1 MAKKSQSDDD
11 VIEGV
16 AVETEPPHAPNTSDG
31 DKISDSPE
39 VSDGP
44 KVSGNLVTIIPAL
57 LSVGA
62 VIAVGY
68 LYFDIQARH
77 GTEPGVSPGV
87 DPAIIRTMSK
97 VLENANNQI
106 GNLEARVQSMETSLA
121 GLGRIS
127 DQAASSEVAGSEV
140 ASSEVAKEQS
150 AFIQRLGALD
160 QQVAALQQQLAASD
174 ALSDPSDQGQSG
186 GEISG
191 DKTFGSETFG
201 GASGTDQLAILMV
214 MGVLSDAAANR
225 PLGRWLPALRNYAD
239 HLNVVSDGGV
249 VSDISLATNAV
260 IAAIS
265 AAPPSHDDLL
275 RRADQIAAAMAVAVN
290 DAGDNASI
298 LERATASLGK
308 MVKLRSLDVGDDDP
322 RGQLARFEQSVFL
335 GDLPAAAAL
344 ADSWTG
350 PPIKGLADWRADA
363 NARLN
368 MELAIADLAA
378 ALIGATS

>member
-16 AVETEPPHAPNTSDG
+16 AVETEPPHAPNTSDS

-68 LYFDIQARH
+68 LYFDIHARQ
-77 GTEPGVSPGV
+77 GTEPGVDPGV

-97 VLENANNQI
+97 DLENANNQI

-127 DQAASSEVAGSEV
+127 DQAASSEVAN
-140 ASSEVAKEQS
+140 SEVAKEQS

-186 GEISG
+186 G
-191 DKTFGSETFG
+191 ETFG

-350 PPIKGLADWRADA
+350 PPIKGFADWRADA

>member
-11 VIEGV
+11 MIEGV
-16 AVETEPPHAPNTSDG
+16 AVETEPPHAPNTSDS
-31 DKISDSPE
+31 DKISDS
-39 VSDGP
+39 P

-68 LYFDIQARH
+68 LYFDIHARQ

-97 VLENANNQI
+97 DLENANNQI

-121 GLGRIS
+121 GLGQIS

-140 ASSEVAKEQS
+140 ANSEVAKEQS

-174 ALSDPSDQGQSG
+174 ALSDPSDQGQ
-186 GEISG
+186 SG

>member
-16 AVETEPPHAPNTSDG
+16 AVETEPPHAPNTSDS
-31 DKISDSPE
+31 DKISDS
-39 VSDGP
+39 P

-68 LYFDIQARH
+68 LYFDIHARQ

-97 VLENANNQI
+97 DLENANNQI

-121 GLGRIS
+121 GLGQIS

-140 ASSEVAKEQS
+140 ANSEVAKEQS

-174 ALSDPSDQGQSG
+174 VLSDPSDQGQSG
-186 GEISG
+186 DKTSG

>member
-16 AVETEPPHAPNTSDG
+16 AVETEPPHAPNTSD
-31 DKISDSPE
+31 S
-39 VSDGP
+39 P

-62 VIAVGY
+62 VIVVGY
-68 LYFDIQARH
+68 LYFDIHARQ
-77 GTEPGVSPGV
+77 GTEPGVDPGV

-97 VLENANNQI
+97 DLENANNQI
-106 GNLEARVQSMETSLA
+106 GKLEARVQSMETSLA

-127 DQAASSEVAGSEV
+127 DQA

-186 GEISG
+186 
-191 DKTFGSETFG
+191 DKTSG

-378 ALIGATS
+378 ALTGATS

>member
-16 AVETEPPHAPNTSDG
+16 AVETEPPHAPNTSDS
-31 DKISDSPE
+31 DKISDS
-39 VSDGP
+39 P

-68 LYFDIQARH
+68 LYFDIHARQ
-77 GTEPGVSPGV
+77 GTEPGVDPSVDPGV

-97 VLENANNQI
+97 DLENANNQI

-127 DQAASSEVAGSEV
+127 DQA

-186 GEISG
+186 GETSGDKTSG

>member
-16 AVETEPPHAPNTSDG
+16 AVETEPPHAPNTSD
-31 DKISDSPE
+31 S
-39 VSDGP
+39 P

-62 VIAVGY
+62 VIVVGY
-68 LYFDIQARH
+68 LYFDIHARQ
-77 GTEPGVSPGV
+77 GTEPGVDPGV

-97 VLENANNQI
+97 DLENANNQI
-106 GNLEARVQSMETSLA
+106 GKLEARVQSMETSLA

-127 DQAASSEVAGSEV
+127 DQA

-186 GEISG
+186 DKTSG

-378 ALIGATS
+378 ALTGATS